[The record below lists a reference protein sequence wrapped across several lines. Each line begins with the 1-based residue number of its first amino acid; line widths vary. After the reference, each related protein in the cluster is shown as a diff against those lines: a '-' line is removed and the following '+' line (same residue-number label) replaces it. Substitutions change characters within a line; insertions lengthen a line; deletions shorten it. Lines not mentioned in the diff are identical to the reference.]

1 MYWAK
6 WNGTSGEQL
15 QSDDKGYLN
24 VEGSIRIS
32 GGEVNYNSHGFY
44 QAQSIQPTLGA
55 DQIKGVVE
63 WSFEDG
69 VITREWAV
77 RDLTPTEILERDAA
91 PMSMTNYNQWRA
103 IQILGGWSDITM
115 ANNMTDEEV
124 ASFVARRALEAA

>member
-44 QAQSIQPTLGA
+44 QAQSIEPTLGA
-55 DQIKGVVE
+55 DQIRGVVE

-77 RDLTPTEILERDAA
+77 HDLTPTEILEREAE
-91 PMSMTNYNQWRA
+91 PLSYNDYLQWTA
-103 IQILGGWSDITM
+103 IQTAGGWSDITM
-115 ANNMTDEEV
+115 ANAMGPELV
-124 ASFVARRALEAA
+124 AAFLARRTLEAA